1 MPLGQAALITS
12 SNASAHRCAALLKS
26 AGIGVCALEDF
37 AGEVDDRLKVGT
49 VHRAKGPDFQGVLV
63 VEVTRDGPVPAEH
76 AELLARQRLVAA
88 TRARDHLWWA
98 EVRE

>member
-1 MPLGQAALITS
+1 M
-12 SNASAHRCAALLKS
+12 
-26 AGIGVCALEDF
+26 CALEDF